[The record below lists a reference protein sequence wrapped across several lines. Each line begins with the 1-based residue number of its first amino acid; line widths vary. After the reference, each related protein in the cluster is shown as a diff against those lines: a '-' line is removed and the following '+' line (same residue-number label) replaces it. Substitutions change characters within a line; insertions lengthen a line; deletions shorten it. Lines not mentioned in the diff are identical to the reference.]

1 MRESKGREREIKR
14 REEEEEEEEE
24 EAKKRV
30 EREEGLGETASD
42 PVSTRP
48 AL

>member
-14 REEEEEEEEE
+14 REEEEEEEE